1 VYPRFLIAGYSI
13 ILKFTTILLGYYNK
27 LRIIMSIQV
36 YGIPNCGTCKK
47 AFNWLQ
53 NNHID
58 YEFINTKET
67 PPTRE
72 AINNWVESL
81 GSAPMRNTS
90 GQSYRALGDEKKN
103 WTDEQWIEAFAKDA
117 MLLKRP
123 LFVKDGKAV
132 AVGFRDEKVI
142 QEKLSIKG

>member
-1 VYPRFLIAGYSI
+1 
-13 ILKFTTILLGYYNK
+13 
-27 LRIIMSIQV
+27 MSLQV

-53 NNHID
+53 NHNID

-67 PPTRE
+67 PPTRDQ
-72 AINNWVESL
+72 IQNWVKSL

-90 GQSYRALGDEKKN
+90 GQSYRALGEEKKT
-103 WTDEQWIEAFAKDA
+103 WTDEQWIDAFANDA

-123 LFVKDGKAV
+123 LFVKYGIAV
-132 AVGFRDEKVI
+132 LVGFKDETVI
-142 QEKLSIKG
+142 REKLGL